1 MFPRR
6 YFGARYFAPRYFAES
21 QGGAPVVPVSAGEL
35 PYRPYLVIDPVRD
48 PVRDPRN
55 NDFLR

>member
-1 MFPRR
+1 MAFWT
-6 YFGARYFAPRYFAES
+6 FTGAGAAP
-21 QGGAPVVPVSAGEL
+21 PVANVDL

-55 NDFLR
+55 NDLLR